1 MWFANIHLGIFP
13 NLAKTKPLLAMFWKN
28 IKNHTNPNFK
38 RLTGV
43 KRRTFKLMVKEVKRH
58 ENKIIRKKGNNRRHP
73 YKLCIEDKIL
83 MMLMYYREYRTQFHI
98 GETYGLH
105 ASNVGKNIKRTENI
119 LKRSKKFQLP
129 GKAKLSGTNHQYEVI
144 VIDATESPIE
154 RPKKSS
160 IGIIQGKRKSIR
172 LKPKLSLTGKQK

>member
-1 MWFANIHLGIFP
+1 
-13 NLAKTKPLLAMFWKN
+13 MFWEK

-43 KRRTFKLMVKEVKRH
+43 KRKTFKLMGKEVRSYDK
-58 ENKIIRKKGNNRRHP
+58 KIVRKKGNNRTRP
-73 YKLCIEDKIL
+73 FKLSVEDQIL

-105 ASNVGKNIKRTENI
+105 ESNVGKNINRTEKI
-119 LKRSKKFQLP
+119 LKKSKKFQLP
-129 GKAKLSGTNHQYEVI
+129 GKEKLAGTTHQYEVI

-154 RPKKSS
+154 RPKKNNTY
-160 IGIIQGKRKSIR
+160 ITREKRKGI
-172 LKPKLSLTGKQK
+172 P